1 MIKRSFKGGVHP
13 LSRTHE
19 GKAATKD
26 AAVREFVPEQV
37 CIPMNLHLGAPSMPC
52 VKKGDRVKLGQLI
65 AEPVGFLGLPIH
77 SSVSGEVL
85 EVAPKLQLGSSKV
98 TCITIANDF
107 KDERCEP
114 LEAIGTCE
122 TAEPAAIIKRIM
134 EAGICGMGGA
144 AFPPHVKLTISDD
157 KYADTIILNG
167 AECETH
173 LTCDERLMI
182 ESPSL
187 IVDGLRAVM
196 RAMNCKTGI
205 IAIED
210 NKPQAIAAMS
220 KECVGRDGVSVKTL
234 KTKYPQGSEKQLICA
249 VTGRE
254 VPRKKLPI
262 DCHVIVLNVA
272 TAAAIAAAVNEGIAL
287 TQRIITVTGSVKTP
301 SNLLVRIGTKAGD
314 AIDFCGGYT
323 DAVGKLIAG
332 GMMTGTAAPDDE
344 FSITKAMGGLV
355 ALDRSSAIS
364 YEENPCIRCARCV
377 NVCPIGLN
385 PAKLKECC
393 DAADAAAAEANN
405 VMDCIVCGCC
415 SYTCPANRFLT
426 ASFKNMK
433 DKIITAE
440 KNGGKK

>member
-1 MIKRSFKGGVHP
+1 MTKRSFKGGVHP
-13 LSRTHE
+13 LSRTQE
-19 GKAATKD
+19 GKAMTKD
-26 AAVREFVPEQV
+26 AAVRELVPEQV
-37 CIPMNLHLGAPSMPC
+37 CIPMNLHLGAPSKPC
-52 VKKGDRVKLGQLI
+52 VTKGERVKLGQLI
-65 AEPVGFLGLPIH
+65 GEPVGFLGLPVH

-85 EVAPKLQLGSSKV
+85 EVAPKLQLGSNKV
-98 TCITIANDF
+98 MCVTIANDF
-107 KDERCEP
+107 KDEQCEP
-114 LEAIGTCE
+114 LESIGTCE
-122 TAEPAAIIKRIM
+122 TAEPAAIVKRIM

-144 AFPPHVKLTISDD
+144 AFPPHVKLSVPDG

-182 ESPSL
+182 ENPSL

-196 RAMNCKTGI
+196 RAMSCKTGI

-210 NKPQAIAAMS
+210 NKPKAIASMLR
-220 KECVGRDGVSVKTL
+220 ECANREGVTVKKL
-234 KTKYPQGSEKQLICA
+234 KTKYPQGSEKQLILA
-249 VTGRE
+249 ATGRE

-272 TAAAIAAAVNEGIAL
+272 TAAAIASAINDGAPLIK
-287 TQRIITVTGSVKTP
+287 RIITVTGNVKTP
-301 SNLLVRIGTKAGD
+301 SNLLVRIGTKAGA

-323 DAVGKLIAG
+323 DKVGKLIAG
-332 GMMTGTAAPDDE
+332 GMMTGVAAPDDE

-355 ALDRSSAIS
+355 ALDRRSALT
-364 YEENPCIRCARCV
+364 YEEHPCIRCARCV
-377 NVCPIGLN
+377 NVCPMGLN

-393 DAADAAAAEANN
+393 DANDVSGAEEHN

-433 DKIITAE
+433 DIIITAE